1 MKNFFIIFLLL
12 ITAVYILPVKDFIKS
27 TPGISITDLADEK
40 EESVKEKSKEFI
52 TDFSPF
58 IILTAKNRINFQ
70 YCRFNL
76 PAPLHTIE
84 TPPPDSYL

>member
-12 ITAVYILPVKDFIKS
+12 TTAVYILPVKDFIKS
-27 TPGISITDLADEK
+27 SPGISITDLADEK
-40 EESVKEKSKEFI
+40 EESIKEKPKEFI
-52 TDFSPF
+52 TEFSPF
-58 IILTAKNRINFQ
+58 IILTTTSCNNFQ
-70 YCRFNL
+70 YCRLNL